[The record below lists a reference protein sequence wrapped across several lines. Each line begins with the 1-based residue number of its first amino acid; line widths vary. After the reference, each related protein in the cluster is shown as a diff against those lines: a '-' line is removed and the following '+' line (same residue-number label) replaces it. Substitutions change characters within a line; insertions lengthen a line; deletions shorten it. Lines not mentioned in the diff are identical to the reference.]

1 MPEAPSEPSQYP
13 HNDRQRLFATAG
25 DQESFGVA
33 FYNNNFVF
41 QQSPAILPNS
51 FLIPMVSAN
60 TGTLSYYSQVDSSIF
75 VIYARPFIS
84 MIWTANTDVFT
95 GDPRLVM
102 MRNDIHKIDYRM
114 MKSYQDRPSQSG
126 WTAISKRIHDPIV
139 VYTASTNSADTV
151 VSTAYTYSML
161 PEQLI
166 KPEGSFTEEVFE
178 DRAQYFFNN
187 RFVFINTATTFAN
200 TFSFNQQ
207 YSPINYPYSST
218 TYITS
223 TGPTSR
229 ITQGPWSGETAYG
242 FFFTCFQPPGKPI
255 MEFPFPAT
263 STTNNFTFTPTFNF
277 SNVEDGDEFIL
288 EVTYNLNDTGFTDT
302 TSTTG
307 VTQYRRP
314 KMDGNKE
321 QLIDKTDTPLV
332 GNETTQTRATRRIN
346 VPLKPASEYLYRVGN
361 SKSIIN
367 IFGIKNEIINY
378 SSYYSGITG
387 AHQVINL
394 VVDSKT
400 VSSPPTGVTRNP
412 PRYSEEAQTAK

>member
-1 MPEAPSEPSQYP
+1 MAGPIIEPSQYP
-13 HNDRQRLFATAG
+13 HNDRRRLFSTAG
-25 DQESFGVA
+25 NQESFGVA

-41 QQSPAILPNS
+41 QHSPAIAPNS
-51 FLIPMVSAN
+51 FAIPMVSAN
-60 TGTLSYYSQVDSSIF
+60 TGTISYYSQDDTSIF

-84 MIWTANTDVFT
+84 MIWTANTDTFT

-114 MKSYQDRPSQSG
+114 AKAYQDLPTASG
-126 WTAISKRIHDPIV
+126 WTAISDRLKHPVI
-139 VYTASTNSADTV
+139 VYTASTNSADTAI
-151 VSTAYTYSML
+151 STAYTYSML

-166 KPEGSFTEEVFE
+166 KPDGRFTEEVFE
-178 DRAQYFFNN
+178 DKGQYFFNN
-187 RFVFINTATTFAN
+187 RFVFINTATTFAS

-207 YSPINYPYSST
+207 YTPINYPYSST

-223 TGPTSR
+223 AGHLEK
-229 ITQGPWSGETAYG
+229 ITQGPWSGEVAHG
-242 FFFTCFQPPGKPI
+242 LFFTCFQPPGKPI
-255 MEFPFPAT
+255 IQFPFPAT

-277 SNVEDGDEFIL
+277 SNVEDGDEFVL

-314 KMDGNKE
+314 KVDGNRE
-321 QLIDKTDTPLV
+321 QLVDKTDTPLV
-332 GNETTQTRATRRIN
+332 GSETTQTRTTRRIN
-346 VPLKPASEYLYRVGN
+346 VPLKPGSEYLYRVGN
-361 SKSIIN
+361 SKSIVN

-378 SSYYSGITG
+378 SGYYSAITG
-387 AHQVINL
+387 THQVINL

-400 VSSPPTGVTRNP
+400 VSSPSTAITRNP
-412 PRYSEEAQTAK
+412 PRYNNDTDIVK